1 MQSTMVSILMQSEL
15 EISQMENFYT
25 ISSAIIRN

>member
-15 EISQMENFYT
+15 DISQMKFFYT